1 MDITWLGHAATRIRT
16 RAAAVVMDP
25 YDRSV
30 GGTMGR
36 PDAHIVTISH
46 NDPLRNGIAGVA
58 PADGAPMVLE
68 GPGEYEIRGVLIESV
83 RATLRQVEGRLPDP
97 PEALRSVL
105 WHFEAEE
112 LRVAHLGGLGGHPTK
127 EQLDLL
133 SDVDIVIVPIGLA
146 DTLSPADAA
155 KAIRALEPTI
165 TIPVGYDPAGDG
177 AELKAF
183 AEALALKPEEPVS
196 RFSIAR
202 RGATEERRLVILEA
216 RA

>member
-1 MDITWLGHAATRIRT
+1 MDITWLGHAATRVRT

-25 YDRSV
+25 YDRTF

-36 PDAHIVTISH
+36 PDAHIITLSH
-46 NDPLRNGIAGVA
+46 QDPMRNGTAGVA
-58 PADGAPMVLE
+58 PTDGAPMVLDA
-68 GPGEYEIRGVLIESV
+68 PGEYEIRGVLIESI
-83 RATLRQVEGRLPDP
+83 RASLRPVEGVE
-97 PEALRSVL
+97 PELLRSVL
-105 WHFEAEE
+105 WHFEAED
-112 LRVAHLGGLGGHPTK
+112 LRIAHLGGLGTHPTK

-146 DTLSPADAA
+146 DTLGPADAA
-155 KAIRALEPTI
+155 KVIRALEPTI

-183 AEALALKPEEPVS
+183 AAALALTPEEPVS
-196 RFSIAR
+196 RFTIAR
-202 RGATEERRLVILEA
+202 RSTSEERRLVILEA